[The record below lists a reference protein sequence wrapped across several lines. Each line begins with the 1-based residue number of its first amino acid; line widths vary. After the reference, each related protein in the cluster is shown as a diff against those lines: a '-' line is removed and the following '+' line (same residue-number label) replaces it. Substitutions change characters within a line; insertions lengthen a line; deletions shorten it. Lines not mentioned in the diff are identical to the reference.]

1 MNFISSLVLD
11 VSIINSLPGDII
23 VMLENNDFYE
33 VEIKCPYIQE
43 KLWGFISDIATLQPW
58 CLLILNKDNQQL
70 IKPIELKRYFDYS
83 RIYVYKKGPSH
94 ITLELISTDNK
105 PSCITL
111 SYYDLKKFVKNK
123 YLNDFNL
130 ITDEWFLFNDKKHSL
145 ENYFQHQKLLNLKT

>member
-1 MNFISSLVLD
+1 MNFTPSLVLD
-11 VSIINSLPGDII
+11 INLINSLPGDII

-33 VEIKCPYIQE
+33 VEVKKPYIQE
-43 KLWGFISDIATLQPW
+43 KLWGFISNIATLQPW

-70 IKPIELKRYFDYS
+70 IKPIKLKRYFDYS
-83 RIYVYKKGPSH
+83 RIYVYKKGPSD

-111 SYYDLKKFVKNK
+111 EYHDLKKFVKNK

-130 ITDEWFLFNDKKHSL
+130 ITDEWVFFNDKKHSL